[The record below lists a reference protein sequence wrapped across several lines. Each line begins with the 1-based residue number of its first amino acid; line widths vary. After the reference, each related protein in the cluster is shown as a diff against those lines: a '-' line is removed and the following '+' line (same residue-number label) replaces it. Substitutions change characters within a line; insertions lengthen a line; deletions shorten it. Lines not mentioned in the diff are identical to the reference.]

1 MENIKDEPAYSKNV
15 LELLRVANEYCLF
28 VEKIEHYENRQMID
42 FMSKL
47 FPLLYLKGA
56 MLPPVQVDDPSANE
70 RYVTLEQYEIVFNSI
85 RKNILGMD
93 DFLYMDYTPPADS
106 EPVRGSVSEMLTDIY
121 QDLKDFMLLYQQN
134 RRAAKQNA
142 AHECRQLFYD
152 HWGPRILYVLNVIHP
167 LIIEKEKDNPSYLI

>member
-28 VEKIEHYENRQMID
+28 IEKIEHYENRQMID

-85 RKNILGMD
+85 RKSILSMD
-93 DFLYMDYTPPADS
+93 DFLYMDYTPPVDS
-106 EPVRGSVSEMLTDIY
+106 EPVRGSVSEMLTDI
-121 QDLKDFMLLYQQN
+121 
-134 RRAAKQNA
+134 
-142 AHECRQLFYD
+142 
-152 HWGPRILYVLNVIHP
+152 
-167 LIIEKEKDNPSYLI
+167 